1 VYFQK
6 PIPPATGYPP
16 YVCKDNIEAVV
27 TIWAFAEAYGVNGY
41 EVDSCSTELF
51 DASQRVLVHYMQLGA
66 LLVLLLLY
74 WLVKLS

>member
-16 YVCKDNIEAVV
+16 YVCKDNIEAAV

-41 EVDSCSTELF
+41 VP
-51 DASQRVLVHYMQLGA
+51 
-66 LLVLLLLY
+66 
-74 WLVKLS
+74 K